1 MLPYL
6 DLPLQHSHPEVLRA
20 MNRPWQADVTGGLL
34 QRIRE
39 HLPEAVL
46 RTTFIVGFPG
56 ETEEHFEHL
65 LDFVAEQRF
74 DHVGVFT
81 FSPEDGTPAAEL
93 PNPVPPEIAAA
104 RKDRLMALQQPI
116 AAERNAA
123 WVGRIVDVLI
133 EQENPSTGE
142 MLGRCARF
150 APDVDGE
157 VRVIPGVG
165 GLCAAPGTLVP
176 VRITAADTYDLVGEV
191 VGASAMV
198 HDARSAQRAPI

>member
-1 MLPYL
+1 
-6 DLPLQHSHPEVLRA
+6 
-20 MNRPWQADVTGGLL
+20 MNRPWQADVTAGLL

-39 HLPEAVL
+39 QLPEAVL

-56 ETEEHFEHL
+56 ESEEHFQHL

-81 FSPEDGTPAAEL
+81 FSPEEGTPAAEL
-93 PNPVPPEIAAA
+93 PDQVPAALA
-104 RKDRLMALQQPI
+104 AERKDRLMALQQPI
-116 AAERNAA
+116 AAERNGA

-142 MLGRCARF
+142 MLGRCARY
-150 APDVDGE
+150 APEVDGE
-157 VRVIPGVG
+157 VRVMPGEG
-165 GLCAAPGTLVP
+165 GLCAAPGTMVP

-191 VGASAMV
+191 VGARAMV
-198 HDARSAQRAPI
+198 DDVLASRRTGA